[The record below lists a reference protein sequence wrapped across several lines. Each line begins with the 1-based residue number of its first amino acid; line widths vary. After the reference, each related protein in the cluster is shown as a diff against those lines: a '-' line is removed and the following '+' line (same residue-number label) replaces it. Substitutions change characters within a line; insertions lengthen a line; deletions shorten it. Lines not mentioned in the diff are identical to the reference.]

1 MVTRYFVMAKSMVMS
16 AAYFVWSQVTLYW
29 IHGTIAT
36 RPQANNT

>member
-16 AAYFVWSQVTLYW
+16 AAYFVWSQVTYW